1 MTYSSGFVFQ
11 LGGKKGGGKREGEAN
26 LVHQSGNGV
35 LESLGKV
42 GEVSN
47 VMTHVRVNNTLGT
60 EGSLVSFAVRVDLK
74 MRMLLAMKNPGG
86 G

>member
-1 MTYSSGFVFQ
+1 MKS
-11 LGGKKGGGKREGEAN
+11 KKWKKDLKTN

-35 LESLGKV
+35 LESLGDV
-42 GEVSN
+42 DQASN
-47 VMTHVRVNNTLGT
+47 IMSTVKIHGALRTNR
-60 EGSLVSFAVRVDLK
+60 SLVSFAVRVDFK